1 MTSVGAGAGPWCSWP
16 WGWARSPRRS
26 SRNSGAA
33 RRRKAM
39 VAERQVRGWRRWRDV
54 GFVVCTAW
62 LVVQNLALLTLV
74 VWAGPHRAL
83 AAGTALAQTALHVG
97 GQLVVLA
104 LATAMALALA
114 AWLVHAP
121 RS

>member
-1 MTSVGAGAGPWCSWP
+1 MA
-16 WGWARSPRRS
+16 
-26 SRNSGAA
+26 
-33 RRRKAM
+33 
-39 VAERQVRGWRRWRDV
+39 AERQVRDWRRWRDV

-62 LVVQNLALLTLV
+62 LVVQNLTLVTLV
-74 VWAGPHRAL
+74 VWAGPRHAL
-83 AAGTALAQTALHVG
+83 AAGVAVAQTALQVG

-121 RS
+121 GPRGRTEVVDLEVGDER

>member
-1 MTSVGAGAGPWCSWP
+1 
-16 WGWARSPRRS
+16 
-26 SRNSGAA
+26 
-33 RRRKAM
+33 M

-83 AAGTALAQTALHVG
+83 AAGTTLAQTALHVG

-121 RS
+121 APRGGARVANGEVGDEW